1 VPAIKIRL
9 RFTAPLHIAARG
21 VGFERVGWVIHS
33 DTLYSALFSVWNQID
48 PDEAQQHLQEESPPP
63 FVLSSAFP
71 YQDEAEF
78 YPKPL
83 ALPPNFASRHR
94 KAFSKVQFIEA
105 ALFQKIVDGKLPHF
119 APECTRQGGRFW
131 MSPTSSGLKSDDPI
145 VYETEIPRVVVDRIT
160 NHGML
165 YFVSELHFAENAGL
179 FFWVQFNADIEANI
193 EERFMQMLRVLGDE
207 GLGLDRTSG
216 KGLFEVVK
224 NPPQS
229 DLPGA
234 PNASRFLTLS
244 LYNPT
249 GEEIKT
255 PLLQNSG
262 YELVQRGG
270 YVSGHSYRRQSLTMF
285 AEGSTFTGAPN
296 ARYGGKRKVLDKNFS
311 GSTLTHDVYRFGY
324 AFPIGFKI
332 PIMPLQRHSI
342 SQPDDSSS
350 GDL

>member
-1 VPAIKIRL
+1 MPATKIRL
-9 RFTAPLHIAARG
+9 RFTAPLHIAACG

-33 DTLYSALFSVWNQID
+33 DTLYSAIFSVWNQID
-48 PDEAQQHLQEESPPP
+48 PDEAQQHLQEKSPPP
-63 FVLSSAFP
+63 FLLSSAFP

-105 ALFQKIVDGKLPHF
+105 ALFQQIIAGESPPF

-131 MSPTSSGLKSDDPI
+131 MSPASSGLKSNDSI
-145 VYETEIPRVVVDRIT
+145 VYETETPRVVVDRVT
-160 NHGML
+160 NQGML
-165 YFVSELHFAENAGL
+165 YFVSELRFAENAGL
-179 FFWVQFNADIEANI
+179 FFWTQIDDKIRD
-193 EERFMQMLRVLGDE
+193 RFMQVLRMLGDE

-224 NPPQS
+224 DPPKTV
-229 DLPGA
+229 LPGA

-249 GEEIKT
+249 RTEINT

-270 YVSGHSYRRQSLTMF
+270 YVFGHSYRRQSLTMF
-285 AEGSTFTGAPN
+285 AEGSTFSGAPN
-296 ARYGGKRKVLDKNFS
+296 AQYGDKRKVLDKNFS

-324 AFPIGFKI
+324 AFPIGFH
-332 PIMPLQRHSI
+332 PVATP
-342 SQPDDSSS
+342 
-350 GDL
+350 